1 MKVLISRNVV
11 FQEFCNGV
19 VGDPP
24 CGVTDLI
31 SDVFKS
37 DLLMIDSFPS
47 TNAISV
53 IPSIGKAFDLIPVVK
68 VEKGDEPKT
77 KTVQFKIQKKK
88 VQWVV
93 WK

>member
-1 MKVLISRNVV
+1 
-11 FQEFCNGV
+11 
-19 VGDPP
+19 
-24 CGVTDLI
+24 
-31 SDVFKS
+31 
-37 DLLMIDSFPS
+37 MIDSFPS